1 MSKIKDNDIIRKFIK
16 LLENNLLFKGSP
28 KGGGPA
34 SPYKAPTTRPIYGK
48 SDYDLEDY
56 MAEEA
61 EAEDEDEDEDEGK
74 EKVEVAKYFS
84 NSEPED
90 HDR

>member
-1 MSKIKDNDIIRKFIK
+1 MSKIKDSDIIKKFIN

-48 SDYDLEDY
+48 SNYDLADY
-56 MAEEA
+56 MAEE
-61 EAEDEDEDEDEGK
+61 DEDEEDEESGRA
-74 EKVEVAKYFS
+74 KVKVAKYFS

>member
-48 SDYDLEDY
+48 SNYDLEDY
-56 MAEEA
+56 MAEE
-61 EAEDEDEDEDEGK
+61 DEENEEEEK

>member
-1 MSKIKDNDIIRKFIK
+1 MSEIKDNDIIKKFIK

-48 SDYDLEDY
+48 SNYDLEDY
-56 MAEEA
+56 MAEED
-61 EAEDEDEDEDEGK
+61 EEDEEEGK